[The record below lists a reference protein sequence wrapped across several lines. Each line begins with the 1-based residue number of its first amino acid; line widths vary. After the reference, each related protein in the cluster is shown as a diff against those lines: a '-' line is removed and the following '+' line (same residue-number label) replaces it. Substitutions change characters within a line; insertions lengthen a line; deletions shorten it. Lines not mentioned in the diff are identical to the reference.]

1 MSIGRKLG
9 SSILASLAG
18 ALRRRSTARQSRR
31 NDDPTPGRPAPT
43 GHPRHRQARPPA
55 RPPGRVRDNLR
66 SAAKPADRVRTARV
80 QAAAAGPPGAVP
92 GGPAHA
98 SPAAPRDDRPNK
110 PDDHDGQHRHRRLAS
125 ALIALLV
132 LVVGGAVAAWLML
145 SAQPPAQGEQQ
156 VAGALVETI
165 TVQSRPQRLDLET
178 QGTVLP
184 ARRVTVQPEV
194 GGRLVW
200 VNPDLKPGGVIE
212 AGERL
217 FQVDTRDYELAVS
230 EARTAVQQA
239 QAQLNLERG
248 RQQVAEQEWEMFK
261 DELAGLP
268 QNKALATRQP
278 QLAQARANLAAA
290 RDRLRQAQLSLER
303 TSISAPFDALIEE
316 ESAQLGQL
324 VSPQTTV
331 ARLVG
336 TDTFWL
342 QVALPVDRLPFIDVP
357 GLNAEQG
364 SPVEIRHEI
373 GDRAIVREG
382 RVARLYGNLNPE
394 GRMARLLVE
403 IPQPLRAGTAEN
415 DQAGELPLLIDAY
428 VTAIIRGDTVQG
440 LVELPRRALR
450 EGNRVY
456 VAGDDGEL
464 DIREVKIAW
473 QQPRSVLVSEGLE
486 GGERVVVSPLSP
498 AYDGMA
504 LQLEGEQQEQ
514 VAEAEQAGG
523 G

>member
-1 MSIGRKLG
+1 MTIGRKPG
-9 SSILASLAG
+9 SSRLAG
-18 ALRRRSTARQSRR
+18 LMAALLRRGTARR
-31 NDDPTPGRPAPT
+31 NDDPRPDRPIPA
-43 GHPRHRQARPPA
+43 GHPRHRQVRPPA
-55 RPPGRVRDNLR
+55 RPPARARDVPR
-66 SAAKPADRVRTARV
+66 SELK
-80 QAAAAGPPGAVP
+80 P
-92 GGPAHA
+92 GGPARIA
-98 SPAAPRDDRPNK
+98 GGRAGGAGPAAPRDDQPSQR
-110 PDDHDGQHRHRRLAS
+110 DDRGGRHGHRRLTS

-132 LVVGGAVAAWLML
+132 LLVGGAVAAWLVF
-145 SAQPPAQGEQQ
+145 SARPPAQGEQQ

-200 VNPDLKPGGVIE
+200 VNPELKPGGVVE

-248 RQQVAEQEWEMFK
+248 RQQVAEQEWEMFE

-324 VSPQTTV
+324 VNPQTTV

-382 RVARLYGNLNPE
+382 RVARLYGNINPE

-403 IPQPLRAGTAEN
+403 IPQPLRGGAAESG
-415 DQAGELPLLIDAY
+415 QAGELPLLIDAY

-456 VAGDDGEL
+456 VAGEDGEL

-473 QQPRSVLVSEGLE
+473 QQPGSVLISAGLE

-498 AYDGMA
+498 AYEGMA
-504 LQLEGEQQEQ
+504 LQLEGQQREQ